1 MRLYSSGE
9 KRLFFNVRRYFMKKL
24 VFSLSVLA
32 ITVFLFSDF
41 ALLQAAPGGDAESIL
56 VYSGAGMR
64 KPMDQIGMAFQK
76 KYGTKV
82 KYNYAGSQALLSQ
95 MELTKSG
102 DAYMPGETMYIEIA
116 ARKGLVGYQK
126 LTCYHIPIITVPKG
140 NPANIK
146 GLKDLARPGV
156 RLIFGDP
163 KVAAIGITAKQI
175 LEKNGLYEKAW
186 KNVIA
191 TAPTMNEVMVL
202 IALGQADASINW
214 WDTVKSAKDIQV
226 IEIAQEQNIIEVV
239 PIGVATFSKHPETAR
254 KLVDFCASAEGLAI
268 FEQHGFIPYP
278 NPKYPKK

>member
-1 MRLYSSGE
+1 
-9 KRLFFNVRRYFMKKL
+9 MKKL
-24 VFSLSVLA
+24 VFSLGVFA
-32 ITVFLFSDF
+32 ITVFLFSGF
-41 ALLQAAPGGDAESIL
+41 SSLHAAPGGNAESIL

-95 MELTKSG
+95 MELTRSG
-102 DAYMPGETMYIEIA
+102 DAYMPGETMYMEIA
-116 ARKGLVGYQK
+116 AKKGLVGYQK

-140 NPANIK
+140 NPAHIK
-146 GLKDLARPGV
+146 SLEDLARPGV

-163 KVAAIGITAKQI
+163 RVAAIGVTAKQI

-191 TAPTMNEVMVL
+191 TVPTMNEVLVQ

-214 WDTVKSAKDIQV
+214 WDTVKAAKDIQV
-226 IEIAQEQNIIEVV
+226 VEIAPEQNNIEVIPV
-239 PIGVATFSKHPETAR
+239 GVATFSKYPETAR
-254 KLVDFCASAEGLAI
+254 KFVDFCASAEGLAI

-278 NPKYPKK
+278 NAKYSKK